1 MNNKRLFKQV
11 KDLHLVERLFLQT
24 PAEEF
29 DEIMFTTESSNSLVA
44 LFMQIKKHFA
54 LE

>member
-1 MNNKRLFKQV
+1 MNNKWLYKQV
-11 KDLHLVERLFLQT
+11 KDLHLGQRSFSQM

-44 LFMQIKKHFA
+44 LFMQIKKQFA